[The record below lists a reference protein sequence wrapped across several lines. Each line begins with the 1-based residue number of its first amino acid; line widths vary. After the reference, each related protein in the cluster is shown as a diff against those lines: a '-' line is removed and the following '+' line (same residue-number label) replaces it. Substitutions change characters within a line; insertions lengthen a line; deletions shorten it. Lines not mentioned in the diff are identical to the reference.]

1 MEETDTMIKT
11 WKEMYPNEENYHIW
25 LLSLS
30 RRERMEWKKGFEK
43 TSEDAKEENEIVKQ
57 CRERRRKSLLKFE
70 ALSHPPKLTSLN
82 RTRTQYTITK
92 DTNERKL
99 KSGSFTLFL
108 ERQSRLKERVEKR
121 QLEAM
126 RVSRFFLAIKAL
138 YKRSSIT

>member
-1 MEETDTMIKT
+1 
-11 WKEMYPNEENYHIW
+11 
-25 LLSLS
+25 
-30 RRERMEWKKGFEK
+30 MEWKKRFKK
-43 TSEDAKEENEIVKQ
+43 TSGDAKEENEIVKQ

-82 RTRTQYTITK
+82 RSRTQNSLAK
-92 DTNERKL
+92 DTKERKS

-126 RVSRFFLAIKAL
+126 RVSGFFFQ
-138 YKRSSIT
+138 